1 MCGFQLARQV
11 FAAMDSGRDHEFAF
25 NEAISFLVH
34 CESQEE
40 IDRYWDALSP
50 FPRPTSAGG

>member
-1 MCGFQLARQV
+1 
-11 FAAMDSGRDHEFAF
+11 MDSGRDHEFAF